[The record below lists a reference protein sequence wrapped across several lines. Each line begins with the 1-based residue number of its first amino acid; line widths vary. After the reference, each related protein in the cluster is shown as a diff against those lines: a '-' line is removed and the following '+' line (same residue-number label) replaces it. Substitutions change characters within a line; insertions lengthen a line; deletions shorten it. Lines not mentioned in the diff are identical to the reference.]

1 MIRRFI
7 IMVRLDGNY
16 ELTSEGKVQCSLM
29 ADSIDEILDMGEGM
43 EIKGLPEEY
52 WDKLDMGCDAMDTE
66 ATLIFLQSDGTWKR

>member
-1 MIRRFI
+1 
-7 IMVRLDGNY
+7 MVRLDGKY

-66 ATLIFLQSDGTWKR
+66 ANLIFLQSDGTWKR